1 METKE
6 TLVFNKYDLDIGISP
21 EQYLSNLNSHMYSD
35 ENGLGFSSLQ
45 LDDNV
50 IEANLIIRTPT
61 SNKVYDPVNGMFLTN
76 VVYLYDEVEIFI
88 DLNLN
93 LIYSTASIAKFNK
106 AKTLLRNSLKSK
118 IVFRNLDLSPIKLLR
133 IIETLNLNPFISD
146 LTIRNFQ
153 YKEGESGRYTVHID
167 SPYIGN
173 ELLSMYN
180 ENVSKVCIKL
190 ESSQFADFTLSNSSQ
205 NSITL
210 KSQECDFW
218 SIVNLLKVYL

>member
-1 METKE
+1 M
-6 TLVFNKYDLDIGISP
+6 G
-21 EQYLSNLNSHMYSD
+21 LSSFMS
-35 ENGLGFSSLQ
+35 NGLFLMFS
-45 LDDNV
+45 V
-50 IEANLIIRTPT
+50 TMTR
-61 SNKVYDPVNGMFLTN
+61 
-76 VVYLYDEVEIFI
+76 
-88 DLNLN
+88 
-93 LIYSTASIAKFNK
+93 
-106 AKTLLRNSLKSK
+106 
-118 IVFRNLDLSPIKLLR
+118 
-133 IIETLNLNPFISD
+133 D

-153 YKEGESGRYTVHID
+153 YKEGASGRYTVHID

>member
-61 SNKVYDPVNGMFLTN
+61 SIKVYDPVNGMFLTN

-118 IVFRNLDLSPIKLLR
+118 INR
-133 IIETLNLNPFISD
+133 
-146 LTIRNFQ
+146 
-153 YKEGESGRYTVHID
+153 
-167 SPYIGN
+167 
-173 ELLSMYN
+173 
-180 ENVSKVCIKL
+180 
-190 ESSQFADFTLSNSSQ
+190 
-205 NSITL
+205 
-210 KSQECDFW
+210 
-218 SIVNLLKVYL
+218 